1 MFNSDT
7 LQVLLTAVIV
17 DAMVAN
23 LMGVIA
29 IIYLLRAT
37 GKGIWLGMLIFMITF
52 ALGQGFCVYAGNCCT
67 GELADSPVC
76 EDYNLDYPNILNLPC
91 SIMLTKI
98 SLVGYNLMAVGG
110 LILLGNFFFLWRK
123 LA

>member
-1 MFNSDT
+1 
-7 LQVLLTAVIV
+7 
-17 DAMVAN
+17 
-23 LMGVIA
+23 
-29 IIYLLRAT
+29 
-37 GKGIWLGMLIFMITF
+37 GIWLGMLIFMITF
-52 ALGQGFCVYAGNCCT
+52 GLGQGFCVYAGNCCT

-76 EDYNLDYPNILNLPC
+76 EDYTLDYTNVFNLPC

-98 SLVGYNLMAVGG
+98 SMVGYNLMALGG